1 MLDVV
6 VEAACAFAKT
16 GRWSLMTLS
25 RPDRAVGES
34 RGLPPAWAR
43 QVRSPLSLPRSA
55 CPSACNCSDRGNDS
69 NPTL

>member
-34 RGLPPAWAR
+34 RGLPPPGQEGAKPPQFA
-43 QVRSPLSLPRSA
+43 A
-55 CPSACNCSDRGNDS
+55 
-69 NPTL
+69 